1 MNKILSSIL
10 VFLFGFLAIGSV
22 FYAAESSYVVPP
34 RIAFDVKLATSE
46 GLLQGS
52 RFVTIRI
59 GSAANVDDNG
69 DMRPFTW
76 YRSYSDV
83 EFVSG
88 VASFVLGDDT
98 NPITPDDLMD
108 EDTVIHIEVDELTAT
123 FPLPSVPYSIY
134 SESSRHVDQ
143 IYADRIVGSFITT
156 VNINNDLVVSKNDQP
171 VLFVDYDQQKI
182 GVGKLPD
189 SDSDYIL
196 DVKGKVNA
204 LGYYVNGVSIENSF
218 NWRKY
223 NDNLYYSLGT
233 VGIGLDDPND
243 NYKLHV
249 NGSIGAEE
257 YYIEFV
263 QDSGVT
269 YVKLE
274 DYLKGEG
281 VFWEIV
287 DDTGIYYD
295 YGSVGIGTS
304 KNIVESLVVSGA
316 IKLSSTVQ
324 SFANVLPG
332 TIEYTDRYGSGYDFY
347 AHLEDVD
354 GVVSPYSLT
363 GIRVDSAVSET
374 FNYLGAI
381 PYFINNSFLGVTNNF
396 RIVTDNTGFLGVAI
410 GTDNTT
416 AALTISGDGNSNY
429 LEVMSDENEPLFV
442 VNQFGNISI
451 GTMNAVNDV
460 MLSVD
465 GIVDAENF
473 LRNGQPLSSS
483 LAENSFWKIGTTH
496 YGQAG
501 DVGTDLFYEA
511 GFVGIGTD
519 TPKNMLELSAD
530 GGQVALTFDINDTDL
545 FSLGIISSNA
555 STFVISQGSD
565 LSDPIFSFDSANI
578 GVGIDQALVN
588 LHVSGNAGF
597 LVEGN
602 SDSSIS
608 LESQFDSFV
617 SGSALFYFPVN
628 GSFRAGYASD
638 DQWDFDSLGDFSASF
653 GYDNIASGDYSFIGG
668 GLNNTAFGDYS
679 VVPGGFNNKATGKY
693 SFAAGYYAR
702 ALHDGTFVWSDSTSS
717 DNVFASVA
725 KNQFLIRAYGGVGIN
740 TNQTQDSS
748 FVVQNDGVGNILELK
763 NSAMNDQ
770 SVVVSSE
777 GQLLIGDMTVNQF
790 SHEDLKVAV
799 DGRVGLGTTK
809 PEALLHVE
817 GDLDEDGYLVYIK
830 SSSDSSSSSNVF
842 VITNTGNVGIG
853 TTVPE
858 TSLSVSGSIKADAF
872 FVVDPNDPSAV
883 IQLEPSPGS
892 PFTLVSGD
900 GIQQNAY
907 RTRGFIGLG
916 TRTPNSLLELSN
928 QNEVGSMPIITFDY
942 NNSDI
947 VKMGLITSNAGAFFA
962 IAPSHNFTSENA
974 TFVIT
979 NNSVIIGRGVV
990 TSNYSLDVSGDFKID
1005 GKLAIATDNVHPD
1018 YDVFVNGSLAIV
1030 TLNVAGKEFEFPENN
1045 LWKTNGT
1052 SLYPTNNYSV
1062 AIGTQDANA
1071 ALVVSGSVRVDNL
1084 HVSANQFSLDGNL
1097 LTQRLLLQDH
1107 AASDTYGEVYVDGGD
1122 LKFEYGGVAKDLTS
1136 PLSTIQENVY
1146 SGPLSF
1152 WVSDTSLSYSSL
1164 YWNGVDKELTM
1175 TSNLIVNNYEVSNEG
1190 LLVSTNVSFLDDIGM
1205 KIAAILDHSGNTM
1218 VATDY
1223 SLYKLDLNIEEDWG
1237 KQDDRLSLRGIDLSI
1252 ANRGSSIF
1260 NNAAVVGVYV
1270 DVTSINV
1277 GLSQRGNIYAAKF
1290 LGGNVGIGVEEPSVA
1305 LEVAGVVSA
1314 NYFNLTSGVEIPELV
1329 VDEEAYGLVVKK
1341 RGLKPAVGIGV
1352 SEPYLSLEVAGTISA
1367 NMMTVSGVQLSTI
1380 NVADGAFVIDASGN
1394 IGIGTTQPS
1403 ASFQIDKVLDSNP
1416 FKPYIGENIVIEI
1429 DGVDR
1434 LGQEFY
1440 FAQDLTGV
1448 RLDVD
1453 TLENSFVRE
1462 NVVKGMDIDLVSVNL
1477 QADSKLY
1484 GIYVDVATLEGVT
1497 QNRYPAVFMGGHVG
1511 IGTANPT
1518 VALEVSGSI
1527 KADSLILTKGLSIN
1541 GSVTINNHLFVQNI
1555 ASLNA
1560 VSMNRLYVEEEL
1572 YANSVAFDSSDISVI
1587 NADFQTLTTNK
1598 LIVQNQVS
1606 ITTIN
1611 SNLVSANVGIFSQG
1625 LAVGTTDLESYTLNV
1640 DGAVRANSATFTDF
1654 LIVPTLSVGASGS
1667 DTSLFVGDQ
1676 KVGIGT
1682 NRPDSALHVISSV
1695 GSFESQNTETWN
1707 ALKLGVDM
1715 DVMGQTVGLLFSP
1728 DSAVSQNIGSGILAY
1743 KNNTAESSLLFI
1755 TDPYQGDPAV
1765 RMIVSSEGNVGI
1777 GVTDPAVPI
1786 TETFYVAGTS
1796 KFVGD
1801 VDMQTLQVDTI
1812 EAQSDE
1818 LVISVN
1824 EGTVFQGDVAFNRG
1838 LNIDNGLVFSD
1849 DYDAHPNVNQIQF
1862 DDGGFLY
1869 VYQNNLYFINKEGT
1883 PKNIS
1888 SVYTGTSFKIPY
1900 FDDLGNVSD
1909 TIPLSFSDNTLVI
1922 GTPNGLTTVSLE
1934 STIETNANA
1943 VQEIIVTFDNRTES
1957 STARFMALDINM
1969 ESKQASNPLFNGRL
1983 GLGETAIGLNVDLSN
1998 LAGTNKYAAIF
2009 NAGNVGIGL
2018 SEPSALLH
2026 VVSETDDLLRLDGDE
2041 GYPILLVTSTGNV
2054 GIGTLTPDA
2063 LLSIEKPVLYTNDLF
2078 KIVSSNTEFLTVDS
2092 DGDLVV
2098 LGDVSATNGF
2108 FDFVSANALSVANG
2122 QFFVSSNG
2130 DIAIGTNN
2138 VENGSVT
2145 IYKVIDSNV
2154 VTNYIGEKL
2163 DISLDFSAG
2172 EAPEGNWSGDYTY
2185 NSDLTGFSIKIDTA
2199 DGNQFGHNDSNVIA
2213 TGVSINMSDL
2223 EIGDG
2228 ANVYGLY
2235 VDVGNESTEG
2245 GNRYGGYFSGNVGIG
2260 VTIPNY
2266 ALTVDGDIYSTG
2278 LVVESGV
2285 VSANS
2290 LTVNSMVVTNE
2301 LNVDGDVDID
2311 GSLTAS
2317 TVSVNNLIVTGE
2329 AQAGTGVYNDVTINQ
2344 RLFIDSK
2351 SQLIVGLNEADVVDL
2366 SGYSAYVSGNVTVN
2380 GILDVDNL
2388 NVNSISALNTTI
2400 NISGI
2405 VSANQ
2410 MIAGTTIS
2418 SNMLVFQNQLTD
2430 SSIENS
2436 LFVKNNDLF
2445 FKGGSEDPISLTSFL
2460 QGKEGFIPIYLE
2472 GTLRS
2477 DIVPLTFASNAL
2489 TLGGTV
2495 DVDGEHQ
2502 NVGLKIVGEV
2512 SGAQDYIGHSV
2523 LVTLNGVSNG
2533 SQNFTGYKIKMESE
2547 DYSNNQDEANQMGRL
2562 YAGDVA
2568 IGLHVDMKNSLGDF
2582 SGVGGDNIKP
2592 KKYAGLFQG
2601 GLVGIGIDT
2610 PEATLHV
2617 KQGDNLFGIKKDIF
2631 RVDTLNTDFS
2641 FLVNKEGLVG
2651 IGTDAPDAQLTI
2663 KKSSVSEMGA
2673 FVVKDSDNILF
2684 AVSENIGIGTNPA
2697 ENGGAKLTVSGN
2709 VLLGTNAGDIALYT
2723 NNTNVGIGTA
2733 NPAALLSIMQTGEDD
2748 HFMRLSNATNDV
2760 MYVNKD
2766 GEFYFGDFD
2775 HNLVQTG
2782 YEFNVVHPTSA
2793 VVLVTDG
2800 SGDSE
2805 GLTFL
2810 ETFSNNPYGYLAY
2823 NNNDNDN
2830 NDDSYVFMG
2839 QVNPSES
2846 HIIFSDKLNFQYHN
2860 HTEDEVD
2867 SKDILRLSDK
2877 GVGVKTNASNFSLEV
2892 DNSLKVGNEYFVVD
2906 SDGNV
2911 GIGKTPNDP
2920 DILLDVEGSLKA
2932 GSLEITDGGIEVT
2945 TANIYGKL
2953 DIQDMVEEEDEDYA
2967 SAIVSV
2973 NLDVD
2978 LTKSLYGLKIK
2989 MQSLETPDTD
2999 EDPFYLMA
3007 GNSDAYGIHVDIS
3020 DLGVANANSGT
3031 YMEKYFGNKY
3041 AAVFKGGGVGI
3052 GTTTPKYPLE
3062 VNGES
3067 RSAIAG
3073 FGSVESGMVIR
3084 DWGSGRLGWNVVNY
3098 AQNSSLEHVGIT
3110 IKPSASDGD
3119 GYVPAFVGIGTTNPD
3134 KALVVN
3140 GDIRIGVQSNNP
3152 VSGKWGRYGS
3162 KLFFSGGPS
3171 YGLDS
3176 DNGDD
3181 LWMAR
3186 YNASAKQSRLRVN
3199 FSTVDVATQDE
3210 AGIADGTDM
3219 FVVGYTDQ
3227 TLYKPVLKVH
3237 NNSRVTIWG
3246 DEEDQASA
3254 LSYIPDT
3261 TLFVRGSGSVN
3272 ESNLGEYTALL
3283 ERTGADGTGV
3293 LALSYTNTGVSALDE
3308 KSKFIGFYN
3317 ANSLVGSIEGNGAS
3331 GIRYVTTG
3339 ADYAEYL
3346 EKKVKDEVFEKGD
3359 IVAVVNGVITK
3370 DTSNFQQLMVL
3381 SSAAAVAG
3389 NWPRGSKEDFE
3400 LIAFYGQVPTK
3411 VKGKVSKGDFII
3423 AGFGNDGIGI
3433 AKSMDSLTIQ
3443 DRTRIVGRAWESSKE
3458 RGVKLINTAVGFA
3471 FGNDSLNDEM
3481 EQLSQLNNQLTKL
3494 ESDRKS
3500 LLAKYQKTFDKQSK
3514 QIESLLLKLE
3524 KSR

>member
-22 FYAAESSYVVPP
+22 LNASEVSYVVPP
-34 RIAFDVKLATSE
+34 RIAFDVKLAKAD
-46 GLLQGS
+46 GLLEGEY
-52 RFVTIRI
+52 FVTIRI
-59 GSAANVDDNG
+59 GSAENVDANTG
-69 DMRPFTW
+69 DMSPFLW
-76 YRSYSDV
+76 HRSYSNV
-83 EFVSG
+83 NFVSG
-88 VASFVLGDDT
+88 VASFVLGDES
-98 NPITPDDLMD
+98 NPIIPNDLMD
-108 EDTVIHIEVDELTAT
+108 EDTVIHIEVDQMTAT
-123 FPLPSVPYSIY
+123 FPLPAVPYSIY
-134 SESSRHVDQ
+134 SESSRHVEQ
-143 IYADRIVGSFITT
+143 IHADKIVGAFITT
-156 VNINNDLVVSKNDQP
+156 VNIYNDLIVSKNNETI
-171 VLFVDYDQQKI
+171 LFVDSDQQKI
-182 GVGKLPD
+182 GIGKTPD
-189 SDSDYIL
+189 SGSDYIL
-196 DVKGKVNA
+196 DVAGKVNA
-204 LGYYVNGVSIENSF
+204 SGFYINNKSIEETYNWKKF
-218 NWRKY
+218 N
-223 NDNLYYSLGT
+223 NNLYYNLGT
-233 VGIGLDDPND
+233 VGIGLNNPSD
-243 NYKLHV
+243 NYSLHV
-249 NGSIGAEE
+249 SGNIGAKE
-257 YYIEFV
+257 YWIEDK
-263 QDSGVT
+263 DSNS
-269 YVKLE
+269 YMQLE
-274 DYLKGEG
+274 DYLTNQG
-281 VFWEIV
+281 VFWTRMSNG
-287 DDTGIYYD
+287 DGIYYD
-295 YGSVGIGTS
+295 HGPVGIGTS
-304 KNIVESLVVSGA
+304 TNIVESLVVSGA

-324 SFANVLPG
+324 PHGNIRGG
-332 TIEYTDRYGSGYDFY
+332 TIEYTNRIGDNGVYDFY
-347 AHLEDVD
+347 AHLEDEH
-354 GVVSPYSLT
+354 GIVSPYSLS
-363 GIRVDSAVSET
+363 GIRVDSAVSDT
-374 FNYLGAI
+374 FDYLGAV
-381 PYFINNSFLGVTNNF
+381 PYFINSSRVGVTNNF

-429 LEVMSDENEPLFV
+429 LEVMSDQNEPLFI
-442 VNQFGNISI
+442 VNQLGSISI
-451 GTMNAVNDV
+451 GTLNVVDDA
-460 MLSVD
+460 MLSVA
-465 GIVDAENF
+465 GIVDADDF

-519 TPKNMLELSAD
+519 SPQNMLELSAD
-530 GGQVALTFDINDTDL
+530 DGQVALTFDINDTDL
-545 FSLGIISSNA
+545 FSLGITSSNA

-565 LSDPIFSFDSANI
+565 LSDPIFSFDSSNI
-578 GVGIDQALVN
+578 GVGVDQAIVN

-602 SDSSIS
+602 
-608 LESQFDSFV
+608 FDSTISFESLFDRFV

-679 VVPGGFNNKATGKY
+679 VVPGGFNNRASGKY

-702 ALHDGTFVWSDSTSS
+702 ALHDGTFVWADTTSS
-717 DNVFASVA
+717 VNVFESFA

-748 FVVQNDGVGNILELK
+748 FVVQNDGVGNIFELK
-763 NSAMNDQ
+763 NSIMNDQ
-770 SVVVSSE
+770 RIVVSSE
-777 GQLLIGDMTVNQF
+777 GQLLMGDMTVNQF
-790 SHEDLKVAV
+790 SHEDLKVAI

-809 PEALLHVE
+809 PDALLHIE
-817 GDLDEDGYLVYIK
+817 GDVDEDGYLVYIR
-830 SSSDSSSSSNVF
+830 SSSNSSSSSNVF

-853 TTVPE
+853 TAVPE
-858 TSLSVSGSIKADAF
+858 VSLSVSGSIKADAF

-892 PFTLVSGD
+892 PFTLVAGD

-928 QNEVGSMPIITFDY
+928 QNEVAAMPIITFDY

-947 VKMGLITSNAGAFFA
+947 VKMGLITSNVGTFFA

-974 TFVIT
+974 TFVVT
-979 NNSVIIGRGVV
+979 NNSVIIGRGIVD
-990 TSNYSLDVSGDFKID
+990 SNYSLDVSGDFKID

-1018 YDVFVNGSLAIV
+1018 YDVYVGGSLAV
-1030 TLNVAGKEFEFPENN
+1030 STLNIAGQDFSFPGDNMWES
-1045 LWKTNGT
+1045 NGT
-1052 SLYPTNNYSV
+1052 SLYPSNNYSV
-1062 AIGTQDANA
+1062 AIGTRNANA
-1071 ALVVSGSVRVDNL
+1071 ALVVSGSVRVDDL
-1084 HVSANQFSLDGNL
+1084 HVSGNRFSLDGNL
-1097 LTQRLLLQDH
+1097 QTQRLLLQDH
-1107 AASDTYGEVYVDGGD
+1107 MDANNYGAVYVNGGD
-1122 LKFEYGGVAKDLTS
+1122 LKFEYDGVVKELTS
-1136 PLSTIQENVY
+1136 PLTTRVDNVY

-1152 WVSDTSLSYSSL
+1152 WVTDGSLSYSSL

-1175 TSNLIVNNYEVSNEG
+1175 SSNLIINNYEVSPDG
-1190 LLVSTNVSFLDDIGM
+1190 LQVSTNVSFLDDVGM
-1205 KIAAILDHSGNTM
+1205 NIAATLDHSGNSA

-1237 KQDDRLSLRGIDLSI
+1237 KQDDKLSLRGIDLSI
-1252 ANRGSSIF
+1252 ANTGSSVF
-1260 NNAAVVGVYV
+1260 NTAAVVGVYV

-1277 GLSQRGNIYAAKF
+1277 GESQRGNIYAAKF

-1314 NYFNLTSGVEIPELV
+1314 NYFNLTSGVEIPELI
-1329 VDEEAYGLVVKK
+1329 VDEEVYGLVVKQ

-1367 NMMTVSGVQLSTI
+1367 NIMTVSGVQLSTI
-1380 NVADGAFVIDASGN
+1380 NVADGAFVIDVSGN

-1403 ASFQIDKVLDSNP
+1403 ASFQIDKVLNSNP
-1416 FKPYIGENIVIEI
+1416 SNPYIGENIVIEI

-1440 FAQDLTGV
+1440 FSQDLTGV

-1453 TLENSFVRE
+1453 TLESSFVRE

-1484 GIYVDVATLEGVT
+1484 GLYVDVTPLGGVT
-1497 QNRYPAVFMGGHVG
+1497 QNRYPAVFMGGNVG

-1518 VALEVSGSI
+1518 AALEVSGSI
-1527 KADSLILTKGLSIN
+1527 KADSLILSQGLTID

-1555 ASLNA
+1555 ASLNR
-1560 VSMNRLYVEEEL
+1560 VSMNRLYVEQEL

-1587 NADFQTLTTNK
+1587 NADFQTLTTNT
-1598 LIVQNQVS
+1598 LIVQNQVIVS
-1606 ITTIN
+1606 TIN
-1611 SNLVSANVGIFSQG
+1611 SNLVSANVGVFSQG
-1625 LAVGTTDLESYTLNV
+1625 LAVGTTALESYILNV
-1640 DGAVRANSATFTDF
+1640 DGAVRANSATFTDY
-1654 LIVPTLSVGASGS
+1654 LIVPTLSVAKVGS
-1667 DTSLFVGDQ
+1667 DTSFFVGDQ

-1682 NRPDSALHVISSV
+1682 DRPDSALHVISSA

-1707 ALKLGVDM
+1707 ALKLGVDS

-1728 DSAVSQNIGSGILAY
+1728 DSVVSQNIGSGILAY

-1765 RMIVSSEGNVGI
+1765 RMIVSSEGSVGI
-1777 GVTDPAVPI
+1777 GVISPATSI
-1786 TETFYVAGTS
+1786 AETFYVAGTS

-1801 VDMQTLQVDTI
+1801 VDMQRLKVAII
-1812 EAQSDE
+1812 EATTEE
-1818 LVISVN
+1818 LLISAN
-1824 EGTVFQGDVAFNRG
+1824 QGTTFHGDVDFNRG

-1888 SVYTGTSFKIPY
+1888 SVYTGTPFNIPY
-1900 FDDLGNVSD
+1900 FDHLGNVSD
-1909 TIPLSFSDNTLVI
+1909 IIPLSFSGNTLVI
-1922 GTPNGLTTVSLE
+1922 GTPNGLTTVALE
-1934 STIETNANA
+1934 STIVENANA
-1943 VQEIIVTFDNRTES
+1943 VQEIIVTFDNRTDP

-1969 ESKQASNPLFNGRL
+1969 ESKEASNPLFNGRL
-1983 GLGETAIGLNVDLSN
+1983 GVGETAIGLNVDLSN

-2009 NAGNVGIGL
+2009 NAGNVGIGIT
-2018 SEPSALLH
+2018 EPSALLH
-2026 VVSETDDLLRLDGDE
+2026 VVDETDDLLRLDGDE
-2041 GYPILLVTSTGNV
+2041 GYPILLVTSTGNL

-2063 LLSIEKPVLYTNDLF
+2063 LLSIEKPVSYTNNLF
-2078 KIVSSNTEFLTVDS
+2078 KIASGNTNFLTVDS

-2098 LGDVSATNGF
+2098 AGDVLAANGIF
-2108 FDFVSANALSVANG
+2108 NVVSANALSIANG
-2122 QFFVSSNG
+2122 LFLVSSNG

-2138 VENGSVT
+2138 VDSGSVT
-2145 IYKVIDSNV
+2145 IYSVIDSNDGS
-2154 VTNYIGEKL
+2154 NYIGEKL

-2185 NSDLTGFSIKIDTA
+2185 NSDLTGFSIELETA
-2199 DGNQFGHNDSNVIA
+2199 ENNQFGDSNNSVVA
-2213 TGVSINMSDL
+2213 TGVSINMSNL
-2223 EIGDG
+2223 ALGDA
-2228 ANVYGLY
+2228 ANAYGLY
-2235 VDVGNESTEG
+2235 VDVGNESTERG
-2245 GNRYGGYFSGNVGIG
+2245 TRYGGYFSGNVGIG
-2260 VTIPNY
+2260 VTIPTY
-2266 ALTVDGDIYSTG
+2266 ALTVDGNIYSTG
-2278 LVVESGV
+2278 LVVKSGV

-2290 LTVNSMVVTNE
+2290 LTVNSMIVTDE
-2301 LNVDGDVDID
+2301 LNVYGNVDIN

-2317 TVSVNNLIVTGE
+2317 TVSVNKLIVTGE
-2329 AQAGTGVYNDVTINQ
+2329 AQAGTGVYGEVTINEQ
-2344 RLFIDSK
+2344 LLIDADSK
-2351 SQLIVGLNEADVVDL
+2351 LIVGLDQTDFANTN
-2366 SGYSAYVSGNVTVN
+2366 GYIAYISGNVTVN
-2380 GILDVDNL
+2380 GVLDVNEL

-2410 MIAGTTIS
+2410 MIVGTTIS

-2445 FKGGSEDPISLTSFL
+2445 FKGGSNVPISLTSFL
-2460 QGKEGFIPIYLE
+2460 QGEDGFIPIYLNN
-2472 GTLRS
+2472 TLSS
-2477 DIVPLTFASNAL
+2477 DIVPLKFLSNAL
-2489 TLGGTV
+2489 TLGG
-2495 DVDGEHQ
+2495 DVGGSPQ
-2502 NVGLKIVGEV
+2502 NLGLRIVGEV
-2512 SGAQDYIGHSV
+2512 SGGQDYIGHSV
-2523 LVTLNGVSNG
+2523 SVTLNGVTNG
-2533 SQNFTGYKIKMESE
+2533 NQTFTGYKLKMESE
-2547 DYSNNQDEANQMGRL
+2547 NYSDNQDNANQMGRL

-2582 SGVGGDNIKP
+2582 FGVGNDDIRP

-2617 KQGDNLFGIKKDIF
+2617 KQGANLFGIEKDIF
-2631 RVDTLNTDFS
+2631 RVDTLDTNFS

-2651 IGTDAPDAQLTI
+2651 VGTDAPDAQLTI
-2663 KKSSVSEMGA
+2663 QTQSNSTTGA
-2673 FVVKDSDNILF
+2673 FVVKNNSGNPLF
-2684 AVSENIGIGTNPA
+2684 AVSENVGIGINPE
-2697 ENGGAKLTVSGN
+2697 ENGGAKLTVSGDVN
-2709 VLLGTNAGDIALYT
+2709 FKTSSTDSLYISEKK
-2723 NNTNVGIGTA
+2723 VGIGIT
-2733 NPAALLSIMQTGEDD
+2733 NPVALLDIEQTLNSDHIMR
-2748 HFMRLSNATNDV
+2748 FSNATNDV
-2760 MYVNKD
+2760 MYINKD
-2766 GEFYFGDFD
+2766 ADFYFGEFD
-2775 HNLVQTG
+2775 YTAMDSTKFF
-2782 YEFNVVHPTSA
+2782 EFNVVDPTSSIVMVA
-2793 VVLVTDG
+2793 KDNSTGLLN
-2800 SGDSE
+2800 SALGDV
-2805 GLTFL
+2805 
-2810 ETFSNNPYGYLAY
+2810 PYGFLAE
-2823 NNNDNDN
+2823 NDSQALFVGIITPN
-2830 NDDSYVFMG
+2830 
-2839 QVNPSES
+2839 ES
-2846 HIIFSDKLNFQYHN
+2846 HIIFNDTFKIYKNGYSSDSLQFSNNAVGIKVTPVQ
-2860 HTEDEVD
+2860 
-2867 SKDILRLSDK
+2867 DIALK
-2877 GVGVKTNASNFSLEV
+2877 IKET
-2892 DNSLKVGNEYFVVD
+2892 LKVGADYFVVD

-2911 GIGKTPNDP
+2911 GIGKIP
-2920 DILLDVEGSLKA
+2920 DDSTVSLDVKGSLKA
-2932 GSLEITDGGIEVT
+2932 GSLEITGGGIEVT

-2953 DIQDMVEEEDEDYA
+2953 DIEDIVKVPNEDYA
-2967 SAIVSV
+2967 SALVSV
-2973 NLDVD
+2973 NLGVD
-2978 LTKSLYGLKIK
+2978 LTQSLYGLKIN

-2999 EDPFYLMA
+2999 EDPYYLMA
-3007 GNSDAYGIHVDIS
+3007 GNADAYGIHVDMS
-3020 DLGVANANSGT
+3020 DLKAADETSGT
-3031 YMEKYFGNKY
+3031 YMEDYFGNKY
-3041 AAVFKGGGVGI
+3041 AAVFKGGAVGI

-3067 RSAIAG
+3067 GSVIAG
-3073 FGSVESGMVIR
+3073 FGSVQSGMLIR

-3110 IKPSASDGD
+3110 IRPSAADGT

-3199 FSTVDVATQDE
+3199 FSTVDVATNDE

-3219 FVVGYTDQ
+3219 FVVGYTDA

-3261 TLFVRGSGSVN
+3261 TLFVRGSGSTN
-3272 ESNLGEYTALL
+3272 ESSLGQYTALM
-3283 ERTGADGTGV
+3283 ERTGSDGTGV
-3293 LALSYTNTGVSALDE
+3293 LALSYSNTGVTSLDE
-3308 KSKFIGFYN
+3308 RSKFIGFYN

-3346 EKKVKDEVFEKGD
+3346 EKKVKEEVFEKGD
-3359 IVAVVNGVITK
+3359 IVSVVNGFITK

-3389 NWPRGSKEDFE
+3389 NWPRGSKDDFE

-3433 AKSMDSLTIQ
+3433 AKSMDSLTTQ

-3458 RGVKLINTAVGFA
+3458 RGVKLVNTAVGFA

-3481 EQLSQLNNQLTKL
+3481 EQLSQLNKQLTKL
-3494 ESDRKS
+3494 QSDRKS
-3500 LLAKYQKTFDKQSK
+3500 LLANYQKTLDKQSK

>member
-69 DMRPFTW
+69 DMKPFTW

-143 IYADRIVGSFITT
+143 IHADRIVGSFITT
-156 VNINNDLVVSKNDQP
+156 VNIHSDLVVSNNNQP
-171 VLFVDYDQQKI
+171 ILIVDYDQGKI
-182 GVGKLPD
+182 GVGKTPD
-189 SDSDYIL
+189 SDSEYIL

-204 LGYYVNGVSIENSF
+204 SGYYVNGVSIESVF
-218 NWRKY
+218 NWKKS
-223 NDNLYYSLGT
+223 NNNLYYNLGT
-233 VGIGLDDPND
+233 VGIGLDNPSD

-257 YYIEFV
+257 YYIEFEPEPG
-263 QDSGVT
+263 QKSYMLLG
-269 YVKLE
+269 

-281 VFWEIV
+281 VFWQVV
-287 DDTGIYYD
+287 DRPDSTGIYYD
-295 YGSVGIGTS
+295 HGSVGIGTS
-304 KNIVESLVVSGA
+304 TNLVESLVVSGA

-324 SFANVLPG
+324 PHSNIFPG
-332 TIEYTDRYGSGYDFY
+332 TIEYTDRYGAGFDFY
-347 AHLEDVD
+347 AHLEDAN

-363 GIRVDSAVSET
+363 GIRVDSAVPGT
-374 FNYLGAI
+374 FDYLGAI
-381 PYFINNSFLGVTNNF
+381 PYFINNSFVGVTNNF

-416 AALTISGDGNSNY
+416 AALTVFGDGNSNY

-442 VNQFGNISI
+442 VNQFGSISI
-451 GTMNAVNDV
+451 GTMNAVDDV

-519 TPKNMLELSAD
+519 TPKNMLELSSD

-578 GVGIDQALVN
+578 GVGVDQALVN

-602 SDSSIS
+602 VDLSND

-702 ALHDGTFVWSDSTSS
+702 ALHDGTFVWADSTSS
-717 DNVFASVA
+717 DNVFESIA

-770 SVVVSSE
+770 RIVVSSE
-777 GQLLIGDMTVNQF
+777 GQLLIGDMTVNQS

-799 DGRVGLGTTK
+799 DGRVGLGTTE

-858 TSLSVSGSIKADAF
+858 VSLSVSGSIKADAF
-872 FVVDPNDPSAV
+872 FIVDPNDPSAV

-892 PFTLVSGD
+892 PFTLVAGD
-900 GIQQNAY
+900 GVQQNAY

-928 QNEVGSMPIITFDY
+928 QNEVGAMPIITFDY

-979 NNSVIIGRGVV
+979 NNSVIIGRGLV

-1030 TLNVAGKEFEFPENN
+1030 TLNVAGKEFEFPADN

-1052 SLYPTNNYSV
+1052 SLYPSDNYKVS
-1062 AIGTQDANA
+1062 IGTQSSDAD
-1071 ALVVSGSVRVDNL
+1071 LVVSGSVRVDNL
-1084 HVSANQFSLDGNL
+1084 HVSGNQFSLDGNL

-1107 AASDTYGEVYVDGGD
+1107 IASDNYGELYVSGGD
-1122 LKFEYGGVAKDLTS
+1122 LRFEYDGVVKELTS
-1136 PLSTIQENVY
+1136 PLTTIQDNVY

-1164 YWNGVDKELTM
+1164 YWNGLDDELTM
-1175 TSNLIVNNYEVSNEG
+1175 TSNLIINNYEVSNEG

-1205 KIAAILDHSGNTM
+1205 KIAATLDHSGNTV

-1252 ANRGSSIF
+1252 ANTGSSVF
-1260 NNAAVVGVYV
+1260 NNTAVVGVYV

-1314 NYFNLTSGVEIPELV
+1314 NYFNLTSGVEIPELI
-1329 VDEEAYGLVVKK
+1329 VDEESYGLVVKK
-1341 RGLKPAVGIGV
+1341 RGLNPAVGIGV

-1367 NMMTVSGVQLSTI
+1367 NIMTVSGVQLSTI
-1380 NVADGAFVIDASGN
+1380 NVADGGFVIDVSGN
-1394 IGIGTTQPS
+1394 VGIGTTQPS
-1403 ASFQIDKVLDSNP
+1403 ASFQIDKVLDSNSS
-1416 FKPYIGENIVIEI
+1416 KPYIGENIVIEI

-1440 FAQDLTGV
+1440 FSQDLTAV

-1484 GIYVDVATLEGVT
+1484 GLYVDVATLEGVT
-1497 QNRYPAVFMGGHVG
+1497 QNRYPAVFMGGYVG

-1518 VALEVSGSI
+1518 AALEVSGSI
-1527 KADSLILTKGLSIN
+1527 KADSLILTKGLTID
-1541 GSVTINNHLFVQNI
+1541 GSVTINNDLVVQNI
-1555 ASLNA
+1555 ASLNR
-1560 VSMNRLYVEEEL
+1560 VSMNRLYVEQEL

-1587 NADFQTLTTNK
+1587 NADFQTLTTNS

-1611 SNLVSANVGIFSQG
+1611 SNFVSANMGIFPQG
-1625 LAVGTTDLESYTLNV
+1625 LAVGTTDLESYILNV
-1640 DGAVRANSATFTDF
+1640 NGAVRANSATFTDS

-1682 NRPDSALHVISSV
+1682 NRPDSALHVISSS
-1695 GSFESQNTETWN
+1695 GSFNSENTETWN
-1707 ALKLGVDM
+1707 ALKLGVDQ

-1728 DSAVSQNIGSGILAY
+1728 DSAVSQNVGSGILAY
-1743 KNNTAESSLLFI
+1743 KNNTAESSLLFL
-1755 TDPYQGDPAV
+1755 TDPYQDDPTV
-1765 RMIVSSEGNVGI
+1765 RMIVSSEGSVGI

-1801 VDMQTLQVDTI
+1801 VDIQTLQVDTI

-1824 EGTVFQGDVAFNRG
+1824 EGTVFQGDVNFNRG
-1838 LNIDNGLVFSD
+1838 LNIDNGLVFAD

-1888 SVYTGTSFKIPY
+1888 SVYTGTPFKIPY

-1934 STIETNANA
+1934 STIEENDNA
-1943 VQEIIVTFDNRTES
+1943 VQEIIVTFGNRTDP

-1983 GLGETAIGLNVDLSN
+1983 GVGETAIGLNVDLSN
-1998 LAGTNKYAAIF
+1998 LVGTNKYSAIF

-2018 SEPSALLH
+2018 TEPSALLH

-2078 KIVSSNTEFLTVDS
+2078 KIASGNTNFLTVDS

-2098 LGDVSATNGF
+2098 SGDVSATNGVF
-2108 FDFVSANALSVANG
+2108 NVVSANALSIANG
-2122 QFFVSSNG
+2122 LFFVSSNG
-2130 DIAIGTNN
+2130 DIAIGTNS
-2138 VENGSVT
+2138 VDSGSVT
-2145 IYKVIDSNV
+2145 IYSVIDSNDGS
-2154 VTNYIGEKL
+2154 NYIGEKL
-2163 DISLDFSAG
+2163 DIRLDFSAG
-2172 EAPEGNWSGDYTY
+2172 EAPEGDWSGDYTY
-2185 NSDLTGFSIKIDTA
+2185 NSDLTGFSIVLDTA
-2199 DGNQFGHNDSNVIA
+2199 ENNQFGDSNSSVVA

-2223 EIGDG
+2223 DIGDA
-2228 ANVYGLY
+2228 ANAYGLY

-2260 VTIPNY
+2260 VTIPTY
-2266 ALTVDGDIYSTG
+2266 ALTVAGHIYSTG
-2278 LVVESGV
+2278 LVVESGS

-2301 LNVDGDVDID
+2301 LNVDGNVDIN

-2317 TVSVNNLIVTGE
+2317 TVSVNKLIVTGE
-2329 AQAGTGVYNDVTINQ
+2329 AQAGTGVYREVTINEQ
-2344 RLFIDSK
+2344 LLIDVGSK
-2351 SQLIVGLNEADVVDL
+2351 LIVGLDETDL
-2366 SGYSAYVSGNVTVN
+2366 ANTNGYIAYVSGNVTVN
-2380 GILDVDNL
+2380 GVLDVDNL

-2460 QGKEGFIPIYLE
+2460 QGQEGFIPIYLDD
-2472 GTLRS
+2472 TLRS
-2477 DIVPLTFASNAL
+2477 DIVPLKFASNAL
-2489 TLGGTV
+2489 TLGGV
-2495 DVDGEHQ
+2495 VDGGPQ
-2502 NVGLKIVGEV
+2502 NLGLRIVGEV
-2512 SGAQDYIGHSV
+2512 SDDRDYIGHSV
-2523 LVTLNGVSNG
+2523 SVTLNGVANG
-2533 SQNFTGYKIKMESE
+2533 SQNFTGYKIKMESQN
-2547 DYSNNQDEANQMGRL
+2547 YSSNPDNANQMGRL

-2582 SGVGGDNIKP
+2582 SGVGGNNIKP

-2631 RVDTLNTDFS
+2631 RVDTLDTDFS

-2663 KKSSVSEMGA
+2663 KKSSVADMGA
-2673 FVVKDSDNILF
+2673 FVVKGNSDNILF
-2684 AVSENIGIGTNPA
+2684 AVSENIGIGTKPA
-2697 ENGGAKLTVSGN
+2697 ENDGEKLTVSGN
-2709 VLLGTNAGDIALYT
+2709 VLFGTNDGNVALYI
-2723 NNTNVGIGTA
+2723 NTANVGIGTA
-2733 NPAALLSIMQTGEDD
+2733 NPTALLSIVQKGEDD

-2760 MYVNKD
+2760 MYLNKD
-2766 GEFYFGDFD
+2766 GDFYFGDFD
-2775 HNLVQTG
+2775 YDAVKTE
-2782 YEFNVVHPTSA
+2782 YTFNVVHPTSA
-2793 VVLVTDG
+2793 VVLVTND
-2800 SGDSE
+2800 SGDSAN
-2805 GLTFL
+2805 LNFL
-2810 ETFSNNPYGYLAY
+2810 NVFSNPYGYLAY
-2823 NNNDNDN
+2823 ENTN
-2830 NDDSYVFMG
+2830 DSYVFMG
-2839 QVNPSES
+2839 QVNPTES
-2846 HIIFSDKLNFQYHN
+2846 HIIFSDKLIFQHHKESN
-2860 HTEDEVD
+2860 SV
-2867 SKDILRLSDK
+2867 SFKDILRLSEK
-2877 GVGVKTNASNFSLEV
+2877 GVGVNENASDDFSLV
-2892 DNSLKVGNEYFVVD
+2892 IDDSLKVGTNAFVVA
-2906 SDGNV
+2906 SNGNV
-2911 GIGKTPNDP
+2911 GIGKPADST
-2920 DILLDVEGSLKA
+2920 ILLDVEGSLKA

-2953 DIQDMVEEEDEDYA
+2953 DIQDTVKEEAKDYA

-2973 NLDVD
+2973 NLGVD
-2978 LTKSLYGLKIK
+2978 LTKSLYGLKIN

-2999 EDPFYLMA
+2999 EDPYYLMA
-3007 GNSDAYGIHVDIS
+3007 GNADAYGIHVDMSALQVAS
-3020 DLGVANANSGT
+3020 DASGT
-3031 YMEKYFGNKY
+3031 YMENYFGNKY
-3041 AAVFKGGGVGI
+3041 AAVFKGGAVGI

-3067 RSAIAG
+3067 SSVIAG

-3084 DWGSGRLGWNVVNY
+3084 DWGSGRVGWNVINY
-3098 AQNSSLEHVGIT
+3098 SQNSSLEHVGIT
-3110 IKPSASDGD
+3110 IRPSASDGT

-3140 GDIRIGVQSNNP
+3140 GDIRIGVQSNNS
-3152 VSGKWGRYGS
+3152 VQGKWGRYGS

-3199 FSTVDVATQDE
+3199 FSSVDVATQDE

-3237 NNSRVTIWG
+3237 NNSKVTIWG

-3261 TLFVRGSGSVN
+3261 TLFVRGSGSIN
-3272 ESNLGEYTALL
+3272 ESNLGEYTALF

-3346 EKKVKDEVFEKGD
+3346 EKKVKEEVFEKGD

-3481 EQLSQLNNQLTKL
+3481 EQLSQLNKQLTKL
-3494 ESDRKS
+3494 ESDRTL

>member
-98 NPITPDDLMD
+98 NPITPADLMD

-143 IYADRIVGSFITT
+143 IHADRIVGSFITT
-156 VNINNDLVVSKNDQP
+156 VNIHNDLVVSKNDQP

-182 GVGKLPD
+182 GIGKTPD
-189 SDSDYIL
+189 FGSDYIL
-196 DVKGKVNA
+196 DVQGKVNA
-204 LGYYVNGVSIENSF
+204 SGYYINGVSIEKSY
-218 NWRKY
+218 NWQKY
-223 NDNLYYSLGT
+223 DDNLYYNLGT
-233 VGIGLDDPND
+233 VGIGLEDPND
-243 NYKLHV
+243 SYKLHV
-249 NGSIGAEE
+249 DGSIGAEE
-257 YYIEFV
+257 YYIEFE
-263 QDSGVT
+263 QDSGTT
-269 YVKLE
+269 YIPLE
-274 DYLKGEG
+274 EYLKGEG
-281 VFWEIV
+281 VFWQRV
-287 DDTGIYYD
+287 DGTGIYYD
-295 YGSVGIGTS
+295 YGYVGIGTS
-304 KNIVESLVVSGA
+304 ENIVESLVVSGA

-324 SFANVLPG
+324 PLTNVFPG
-332 TIEYTDRYGSGYDFY
+332 TIEYTDRYGAGYDFY
-347 AHLEDVD
+347 AHLEDAN

-363 GIRVDSAVSET
+363 GIRVDSAVPDA

-396 RIVTDNTGFLGVAI
+396 RIITDNTGFLGVAI

-429 LEVMSDENEPLFV
+429 LEVMSAQDEPLFV
-442 VNQFGNISI
+442 VNQFGSISI
-451 GTMNAVNDV
+451 GTMNVVDDAL
-460 MLSVD
+460 LSVD

-496 YGQAG
+496 YGQEG
-501 DVGTDLFYEA
+501 EVGTDLFYEA

-545 FSLGIISSNA
+545 FSLGITSSNS

-578 GVGIDQALVN
+578 GVGVDQALVN

-638 DQWDFDSLGDFSASF
+638 DQWGFDSLGDFSASF

-717 DNVFASVA
+717 DNVFASIA

-799 DGRVGLGTTK
+799 DGRVGLGTTE

-830 SSSDSSSSSNVF
+830 SSSDSSSSNNVF
-842 VITNTGNVGIG
+842 VITNDGNVGIG
-853 TTVPE
+853 TTVPQK
-858 TSLSVSGSIKADAF
+858 SLSVSGSMMADAF
-872 FVVDPNDPSAV
+872 FMVDPDDPSAV

-892 PFTLVSGD
+892 PFTLVAGD

-928 QNEVGSMPIITFDY
+928 QNEVAAMPIITFDY

-979 NNSVIIGRGVV
+979 NNSVIIGRGLV

-1018 YDVFVNGSLAIV
+1018 YDVFVDGSLAIV
-1030 TLNVAGKEFEFPENN
+1030 TLNVSGKEFEFPENN
-1045 LWKTNGT
+1045 FWKSNGT
-1052 SLYPTNNYSV
+1052 SLYPSNNYSV
-1062 AIGTQDANA
+1062 AIGTQNANA

-1084 HVSANQFSLDGNL
+1084 HVSGNQFSLDGNL
-1097 LTQRLLLQDH
+1097 STQRLLLQDQV
-1107 AASDTYGEVYVDGGD
+1107 ASNNYGELYVSGGD
-1122 LKFEYGGVAKDLTS
+1122 LRFEYDGVVKELTS
-1136 PLSTIQENVY
+1136 PLTTLSANVY

-1175 TSNLIVNNYEVSNEG
+1175 TSNLIINNYEVSSDG

-1237 KQDDRLSLRGIDLSI
+1237 KQDDRLSLRGLDLNI
-1252 ANRGSSIF
+1252 ANTGSSIF
-1260 NNAAVVGVYV
+1260 NKAAVVGVYV

-1290 LGGNVGIGVEEPSVA
+1290 LGGNVGIGIEEPSVA
-1305 LEVAGVVSA
+1305 LEVAGIVSA

-1329 VDEEAYGLVVKK
+1329 VNEDAYGLVVKK

-1367 NMMTVSGVQLSTI
+1367 NIMTVSGVQLSTI
-1380 NVADGAFVIDASGN
+1380 NVADGAFVIDVSGN

-1416 FKPYIGENIVIEI
+1416 INPYIGENVVIEI

-1440 FAQDLTGV
+1440 FSQDLTGM
-1448 RLDVD
+1448 RLDFD

-1484 GIYVDVATLEGVT
+1484 GLYVDVATLEGVT

-1518 VALEVSGSI
+1518 AALEVSGSI
-1527 KADSLILTKGLSIN
+1527 KADSLILTKGLTVD
-1541 GSVTINNHLFVQNI
+1541 GSVTINNDLVVQNI
-1555 ASLNA
+1555 TSLNA

-1598 LIVQNQVS
+1598 LIVQNQVAIS
-1606 ITTIN
+1606 TIN
-1611 SNLVSANVGIFSQG
+1611 SNLVSANVGVFSQG

-1654 LIVPTLSVGASGS
+1654 LIVPTLSVGASGA

-1682 NRPDSALHVISSV
+1682 NLPDSALHVISSA
-1695 GSFESQNTETWN
+1695 GLFNSQNTETWN
-1707 ALKLGVDM
+1707 ALKLGVDK

-1728 DSAVSQNIGSGILAY
+1728 DSVVSQNIGSGILAY

-1824 EGTVFQGDVAFNRG
+1824 EGTVFQGDVNFNRG

-1888 SVYTGTSFKIPY
+1888 SVYTGTPFNIPY
-1900 FDDLGNVSD
+1900 FDHLGNVSD
-1909 TIPLSFSDNTLVI
+1909 IIPLSFSGNTLVI

-1969 ESKQASNPLFNGRL
+1969 ESKEASNPLFNGRL
-1983 GLGETAIGLNVDLSN
+1983 GVGETAIGLNVDLSN
-1998 LAGTNKYAAIF
+1998 LVGTNKYAAIF

-2018 SEPSALLH
+2018 TEPSALLH
-2026 VVSETDDLLRLDGDE
+2026 VVSATDDLLRLDGDE
-2041 GYPILLVTSTGNV
+2041 GYPILSVTSTGNV

-2078 KIVSSNTEFLTVDS
+2078 EIVSNNTEFLTVDS

-2108 FDFVSANALSVANG
+2108 FNLVSANALSIANG

-2185 NSDLTGFSIKIDTA
+2185 NSDLTGFSIVLDTEEN
-2199 DGNQFGHNDSNVIA
+2199 NQFGDSNNSVVA
-2213 TGVSINMSDL
+2213 TGVSINMSNL
-2223 EIGDG
+2223 VLGDA
-2228 ANVYGLY
+2228 ANAYGLY

-2245 GNRYGGYFSGNVGIG
+2245 GNRYGGYFSRNVGIG
-2260 VTIPNY
+2260 VTIPTY
-2266 ALTVDGDIYSTG
+2266 ALTVAGDIYSTG
-2278 LVVESGV
+2278 LVVKSGV

-2290 LTVNSMVVTNE
+2290 LTVNSMIVTNE
-2301 LNVDGDVDID
+2301 LNVDGNVDID

-2329 AQAGTGVYNDVTINQ
+2329 AQAGTGVYRDVTINQ
-2344 RLFIDSK
+2344 QLLIDVGSK
-2351 SQLIVGLNEADVVDL
+2351 LIVGLDETDL
-2366 SGYSAYVSGNVTVN
+2366 AKTKDYIAYISGNVTVN
-2380 GILDVDNL
+2380 GVLDVDNL

-2445 FKGGSEDPISLTSFL
+2445 FKGGSGDPISLTSFL
-2460 QGKEGFIPIYLE
+2460 QGKEGFIPIYLQD
-2472 GTLRS
+2472 TLRS
-2477 DIVPLTFASNAL
+2477 DIVPLTFARNAL

-2512 SGAQDYIGHSV
+2512 SGTQDYIGHSV
-2523 LVTLNGVSNG
+2523 SVTLNGVTNG
-2533 SQNFTGYKIKMESE
+2533 NQNFTGYKIKMESE
-2547 DYSNNQDEANQMGRL
+2547 NYTGSDANKMGRL

-2582 SGVGGDNIKP
+2582 SGVGGNNIKP

-2673 FVVKDSDNILF
+2673 FVVKDDSDNILF
-2684 AVSENIGIGTNPA
+2684 AVSENIGIGTKPA
-2697 ENGGAKLTVSGN
+2697 EEAGPKLTVSGN
-2709 VLLGTNAGDIALYT
+2709 VLLGNSGDIALYT

-2733 NPAALLSIMQTGEDD
+2733 NPTALLSVVKKEAND
-2748 HFMRLSNATNDV
+2748 HYMRLSNATNDV
-2760 MYVNKD
+2760 MYLNKD
-2766 GEFYFGDFD
+2766 GNFYFGDFD
-2775 HNLVQTG
+2775 YDAVNTG
-2782 YEFNVVHPTSA
+2782 YKFNVVHPTSA
-2793 VVLVTDG
+2793 VVLVTND
-2800 SGDSE
+2800 SGDSAN
-2805 GLTFL
+2805 LDTL
-2810 ETFSNNPYGYLAY
+2810 LPLNTINRYGYLAFH
-2823 NNNDNDN
+2823 NDDN
-2830 NDDSYVFMG
+2830 NGDSYVFMG
-2839 QVNPSES
+2839 QVSPNES
-2846 HIIFSDKLNFQYHN
+2846 HIIFSDKLNFQHHDGSTYK
-2860 HTEDEVD
+2860 E
-2867 SKDILRLSDK
+2867 ILRLSDK
-2877 GVGVKTNASNFSLEV
+2877 GVGVKKNASDFSLEV
-2892 DNSLKVGNEYFVVD
+2892 DNSLMVGTEFFVV
-2906 SDGNV
+2906 SSNGNV
-2911 GIGKTPNDP
+2911 GIGKIPNDSTV
-2920 DILLDVEGSLKA
+2920 LLDVKGSLKA

-2953 DIQDMVEEEDEDYA
+2953 DIQDMVEEGAKDYA

-2973 NLDVD
+2973 NLGVD

-3007 GNSDAYGIHVDIS
+3007 GNSDAYGIHVDMT
-3020 DLGVANANSGT
+3020 DLKVADGFSGT
-3031 YMEKYFGNKY
+3031 YMKEYFGNKY
-3041 AAVFKGGGVGI
+3041 AAVFKGGAVGI
-3052 GTTTPKYPLE
+3052 GTTLPKYPLE

-3067 RSAIAG
+3067 GSVIAG
-3073 FGSVESGMVIR
+3073 FGSVQSGMVIR
-3084 DWGSGRLGWNVVNY
+3084 DWGSGRLGWNVINY

-3110 IKPSASDGD
+3110 IRPSAADGT

-3140 GDIRIGVQSNNP
+3140 GDIRIGVQSNT
-3152 VSGKWGRYGS
+3152 SIDGKWGRYGS

-3481 EQLSQLNNQLTKL
+3481 EQLSQLNKQLTKL
-3494 ESDRKS
+3494 QSDRKS
-3500 LLAKYQKTFDKQSK
+3500 LLANYQKTLDKQSK